1 MANNEAFDETDEIA
15 TDDYEAALATFGSLS
30 DAMPAAAANQAQNTA
45 ETPAEEPLDIPNE
58 KDIEILR
65 EELGSTSAKVLDRLV
80 KALSKVAEQTS
91 GSKSIMQQI
100 QELQPVMP
108 HIRRV
113 GQNAAQ
119 EYERDMHN
127 AFDRIAEMGG
137 ASIVGANKAERIAN
151 FEKLRPGMGKII
163 AAAEKVWTATNGS
176 KSVWDIAADIWERNN
191 PTLASRARQT
201 QAVEQGTNQARR
213 MFAESANR
221 AAVRAQPTQRHT
233 AGPRTSRIGN
243 DGRRSAMDVI
253 DAFVKARG
261 A

>member
-1 MANNEAFDETDEIA
+1 MAMNEANEDAEGVVS
-15 TDDYEAALATFGSLS
+15 DDYEAALATFGSLS
-30 DAMPAAAANQAQNTA
+30 DATPSPSAAAPLAN
-45 ETPAEEPLDIPNE
+45 EVPSEEPLDIPNE
-58 KDIEILR
+58 KDIEVLR

-91 GSKSIMQQI
+91 GSKGIMQQI

-137 ASIVGANKAERIAN
+137 ASIVGANKTERVAN
-151 FEKLRPGMGKII
+151 FERLRPGMSKII
-163 AAAEKVWTATNGS
+163 TAAEKVWAATDGS
-176 KSVWDIAADIWERNN
+176 RSVWEIAADIWERNN
-191 PTLASRARQT
+191 PTLAGRARQS
-201 QAVEQGTNQARR
+201 QAVERDTTQARR
-213 MFAESANR
+213 MFGESANR

-233 AGPRTSRIGN
+233 AGPRNTRLGN

-253 DAFVKARG
+253 DAFVRARG
-261 A
+261 V